1 MIVIVVYSLKVIIII
16 IKLICITSRLAIN
29 RNGTYHLPLAQS
41 PEYGDS
47 EDTVY
52 DLSLFRWGVKLMDDI
67 IAMTG
72 IHEPNQYH
80 WHHVIDHLVEYPVDE
95 DGLLVGATLKLTSMH
110 RHWSHLFPIYPL
122 HVCIL
127 DIAFILFLYSY
138 ASPCT

>member
-1 MIVIVVYSLKVIIII
+1 MI
-16 IKLICITSRLAIN
+16 LITILITIFNLFHAYFSSLAIN

-52 DLSLFRWGVKLMDDI
+52 DLSLFRWGVKLMNEI
-67 IAMTG
+67 VTITG
-72 IHEPNQYH
+72 IHEPNLSRWQ
-80 WHHVIDHLVEYPVDE
+80 HVIDHLVEYPADE

-122 HVCIL
+122 HVRTL
-127 DIAFILFLYSY
+127 GKYYDYKEEDY
-138 ASPCT
+138 EK

>member
-1 MIVIVVYSLKVIIII
+1 MIIII
-16 IKLICITSRLAIN
+16 SILILDYLIFINSHFSSLAIN

-52 DLSLFRWGVKLMDDI
+52 DLSLFRWGVKLMDEI
-67 IAMTG
+67 VATTG
-72 IHEPNQYH
+72 VHEPNQSR
-80 WHHVIDHLVEYPVDE
+80 WHHVIDHLVEYPADE

-122 HVCIL
+122 HVGLLRIRYFFYVL
-127 DIAFILFLYSY
+127 G
-138 ASPCT
+138 